1 MNRYQL
7 RLWALQGEHQT
18 GRQIESATLTFCSVR
33 ARAGIKFI
41 LLIDEPE
48 SPIAVEHL
56 FRQVSQELLEDT
68 SAINTH
74 PICITP
80 PISQKQK
87 LRERCV
93 CGSLLFTKLINERNP
108 NGSLQVRISEFIK
121 TIFRDVAAAHSSVRA
136 RTELLE
142 RTYVRAD
149 TAFIVHD
156 ERAEDVDARL
166 ERYSEWDIVEYAEA
180 RGQEC
185 D

>member
-1 MNRYQL
+1 MA
-7 RLWALQGEHQT
+7 W
-18 GRQIESATLTFCSVR
+18 
-33 ARAGIKFI
+33 IKFI

-56 FRQVSQELLEDT
+56 FRQVSQELLKDA

-74 PICITP
+74 PICIP
-80 PISQKQK
+80 HQSAPQKK
-87 LRERCV
+87 LKERCV

-121 TIFRDVAAAHSSVRA
+121 TIFRDVATAHSSVRA

-142 RTYVRAD
+142 RAYVR
-149 TAFIVHD
+149 TGTVFIVHD
-156 ERAEDVDARL
+156 ERAENVDACL
-166 ERYSEWDIVEYAEA
+166 ERYSEWDVVEYAEA
-180 RGQEC
+180 WGQER